1 MYEAQFD
8 AEGDYMSYV
17 VTEPFGTIIVEFVCM
32 LVRHGYLI
40 SVFNTSIISKVMHLD
55 PFNYIRS
62 GKEMEFADECISLHL
77 YG

>member
-1 MYEAQFD
+1 MLFETAFVM
-8 AEGDYMSYV
+8 AITVLS
-17 VTEPFGTIIVEFVCM
+17 TLTLKTSTFGTIIVEFVCM

-62 GKEMEFADECISLHL
+62 GKEMEFADE
-77 YG
+77 